1 MRTTWKELKE
11 MIENEGVNDDT
22 QIVVK
27 VRGNSTE
34 DYSSENGVVAY
45 INENGVLIIKDK
57 LSY

>member
-11 MIENEGVNDDT
+11 MIENEGVNDNT
-22 QIVVK
+22 QIIVK

-45 INENGVLIIKDK
+45 INEKGVLIIKDK